1 MLLEKVFFVIPSPLP
16 SSVSFI
22 ADITRKSG
30 KERENE
36 YTLSSL
42 VVEAQKLG
50 DIFIVVIITL
60 DTIHN
65 FMSHLYSVLTTITA

>member
-1 MLLEKVFFVIPSPLP
+1 MLLEKVFFVIPSPSP
-16 SSVSFI
+16 SSVSFY
-22 ADITRKSG
+22 RRYYKESG

-36 YTLSSL
+36 YTLSPL
-42 VVEAQKLG
+42 VVEAQKLRN
-50 DIFIVVIITL
+50 IFIVVIITL